1 MKSDTIAA
9 ISTAMGG
16 SGIGIIRI
24 SGDEAISVV
33 DRIYHSKDNK
43 KKIGD
48 QKSHTIHYGYIYDGD
63 ELIDEV
69 LVMLMRGP
77 RSFTAEDTVEI
88 NCHGGVYAM
97 KRVLDTVIKHG
108 ARPAQPG
115 EFTKRAF
122 LNGRIDLSQAE
133 AVIDVIQS
141 KNEYALQSSLGQL
154 KGSVKEKIKDI
165 RERIIFQI
173 AKIESA
179 LDDPEHIS
187 LEGYPQELKRIVDQ
201 MADEVNR
208 LIQSSDNGRLIKEGI
223 QTVILGKPNA
233 GKSSLLNALI
243 GEEKAI
249 VTSIAGTTRDILEE
263 TITLNGITL
272 NIFDTAGIRETE
284 DTVEKIGVEKAKE
297 KADKA
302 DLIIYVVDSSTEL
315 DENDKEIISVI
326 KDKKVIILL
335 NKSDLEQITTE
346 ERLRKEKGSGYP
358 IISISVKENA
368 GIDLLEQKIKEMFY
382 HGEIS
387 FNDEIY
393 ITNARQKSSLMDTA
407 ESLKKVLESI
417 ELGLPED
424 FYSID
429 LMSAYESLGNI
440 IGESGGE
447 DLINEIFGRFC
458 MGK

>member
-16 SGIGIIRI
+16 SGVGIIRI

-88 NCHGGVYAM
+88 NCHGGIYAM

-417 ELGLPED
+417 ALGLPED

-440 IGESGGE
+440 IGESVGE

>member
-1 MKSDTIAA
+1 M
-9 ISTAMGG
+9 
-16 SGIGIIRI
+16 
-24 SGDEAISVV
+24 
-33 DRIYHSKDNK
+33 
-43 KKIGD
+43 
-48 QKSHTIHYGYIYDGD
+48 
-63 ELIDEV
+63 
-69 LVMLMRGP
+69 
-77 RSFTAEDTVEI
+77 
-88 NCHGGVYAM
+88 
-97 KRVLDTVIKHG
+97 
-108 ARPAQPG
+108 
-115 EFTKRAF
+115 
-122 LNGRIDLSQAE
+122 
-133 AVIDVIQS
+133 IDVIQS

-417 ELGLPED
+417 ALGLPED

-440 IGESGGE
+440 IGESVGE

>member
-1 MKSDTIAA
+1 M
-9 ISTAMGG
+9 
-16 SGIGIIRI
+16 
-24 SGDEAISVV
+24 
-33 DRIYHSKDNK
+33 
-43 KKIGD
+43 
-48 QKSHTIHYGYIYDGD
+48 
-63 ELIDEV
+63 
-69 LVMLMRGP
+69 
-77 RSFTAEDTVEI
+77 
-88 NCHGGVYAM
+88 
-97 KRVLDTVIKHG
+97 
-108 ARPAQPG
+108 
-115 EFTKRAF
+115 
-122 LNGRIDLSQAE
+122 
-133 AVIDVIQS
+133 
-141 KNEYALQSSLGQL
+141 
-154 KGSVKEKIKDI
+154 
-165 RERIIFQI
+165 
-173 AKIESA
+173 
-179 LDDPEHIS
+179 
-187 LEGYPQELKRIVDQ
+187 
-201 MADEVNR
+201 
-208 LIQSSDNGRLIKEGI
+208 
-223 QTVILGKPNA
+223 
-233 GKSSLLNALI
+233 
-243 GEEKAI
+243 
-249 VTSIAGTTRDILEE
+249 
-263 TITLNGITL
+263 
-272 NIFDTAGIRETE
+272 
-284 DTVEKIGVEKAKE
+284 EKAKE

-417 ELGLPED
+417 ALGLPED

-440 IGESGGE
+440 IGESVGE